1 MMEANS
7 NTVVSSLEMILLA
20 VDKIYEK
27 CSKKNNWT

>member
-20 VDKIYEK
+20 VDNIYEK
-27 CSKKNNWT
+27 CSKK